1 MEENNKNNYVTE
13 EHLDKRLNEQTQVI
27 IEAVDSVLNKRLSE
41 MNTRTDS
48 RFEAVNNRF
57 DAIDSRLDDVESGL
71 GKKIDNV
78 QILIDGY
85 VKAQEDFKQE
95 FVIMKEEF
103 KQMKQIIK
111 EKLGIEI
118 RAI

>member
-1 MEENNKNNYVTE
+1 MDEENVKNKYVTE
-13 EHLDKRLNEQTQVI
+13 DYLDKRLTENNQILLSAMDSILTKRFVEMKEDLRIDINNIQT
-27 IEAVDSVLNKRLSE
+27 
-41 MNTRTDS
+41 
-48 RFEAVNNRF
+48 
-57 DAIDSRLDDVESGL
+57 
-71 GKKIDNV
+71 
-78 QILIDGY
+78 LIDGY
-85 VKAQEDFKQE
+85 VKEQESFKQE

>member
-1 MEENNKNNYVTE
+1 MNKETNKNEYVTRKDLE
-13 EHLDKRLNEQTQVI
+13 EQTQI
-27 IEAVDSVLNKRLSE
+27 ILDAMDSILTKRLGE
-41 MNTRTDS
+41 
-48 RFEAVNNRF
+48 VNNR
-57 DAIDSRLDDVESGL
+57 LDDLKTDV
-71 GKKIDNV
+71 NRV
-78 QILIDGY
+78 QALIDGY
-85 VKAQEDFKQE
+85 VKAQEDFKQD